1 MSSIAVYGA
10 EKKYLTKINNINEN
24 TPTNPDD
31 LYSKNKLD
39 IDICIKKFKVKQ
51 NKFFIYNFKNSK
63 RF

>member
-39 IDICIKKFKVKQ
+39 IDICIKKIQ
-51 NKFFIYNFKNSK
+51 S
-63 RF
+63 